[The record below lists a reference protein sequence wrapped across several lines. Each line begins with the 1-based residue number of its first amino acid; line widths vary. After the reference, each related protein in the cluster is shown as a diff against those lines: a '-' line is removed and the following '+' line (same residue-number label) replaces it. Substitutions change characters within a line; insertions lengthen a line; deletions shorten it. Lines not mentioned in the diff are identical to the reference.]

1 MRDLL
6 QEAIET
12 NVRHALDED
21 IQSGDI
27 TAMLIPAD
35 QTAHARVITREPMV
49 LAGRPWVDA
58 VFGTLDSDIRVQ
70 WHASEGDVLQAN
82 DVVFEVE
89 GNTRA
94 LLTGERTAL
103 NFLQTLSGVA
113 TVAREW
119 AQKIAHTDA
128 VILDTRKTIP
138 GLRQALKYAVRT
150 GGCANHR
157 MGLWDAF
164 LIKENHIAAC
174 GSITLAVQKAREIAP
189 GKPVEVEVETLAQL
203 EEAVAAGAERVMLD
217 NFDLE
222 TMREAVALAK
232 GKTELEA
239 SGGVDDTT
247 LVAIAE
253 TGVDYISIGALT
265 KHLRAIDLS
274 MRLC

>member
-58 VFGTLDSDIRVQ
+58 VFRTLDSGIRVQ

-217 NFDLE
+217 NFDLQ
-222 TMREAVALAK
+222 TMREAVARAK

>member
-58 VFGTLDSDIRVQ
+58 VFRTLDSGIRVQ

-222 TMREAVALAK
+222 TMRKAVALAK